1 MEVVG
6 QRMPSSGESYRRIL
20 AYFYPELVTA
30 FVTYSLLSLFDAK
43 LIADLKT
50 TSLYATLGVTSTL
63 THFIT
68 KVAEGISV
76 GTVVLCGQYNGQDAP
91 EQVGIAAVSSLWT
104 TVVVGAL
111 MGSLL
116 YVGAPFIYSWYGVTP
131 AMAAMGI
138 PFLRIRALG
147 IFFLFLYFSFIG
159 FLRGIKNTRVPMIL
173 FLIGGAFFL
182 FFDWGLI
189 KGRFGLP
196 KLGFEGS
203 AIAFLIQHIVM
214 CFGALT
220 YLLYNKH
227 VRRYSLHLIKSYSLK
242 ATSRLLE
249 LSWPVMLDKA
259 TLAWAKIWLVRM
271 LAPSG
276 EQALASFAAI
286 RDLEQLA
293 FIPAIAFGQ
302 VITFLV
308 SNDVGAGNWAGVKQD
323 LKKVLILASVSV
335 ICILGCFSLFAWP
348 LVHVFDPSSTFTT
361 FASRALPFIS
371 ALAILDVLQLILSA
385 ALRGAG
391 DVRTVM
397 IVRLVAGIACFLPL
411 SWAFSMLPLDNKL
424 IKFILI
430 YGSFYINAGFM
441 SLIYVGRFAGKK
453 WYHRLASSSASIR
466 KIEE

>member
-6 QRMPSSGESYRRIL
+6 QHESSAGESYRRIL

-91 EQVGIAAVSSLWT
+91 EKVGVAAVSSLWT
-104 TVVVGAL
+104 TALIGAL
-111 MGSLL
+111 MASIL
-116 YVGAPFIYSWYGVTP
+116 YIGAPFIYSWYGVTKN
-131 AMAAMGI
+131 MADIGV

-147 IFFLFLYFSFIG
+147 IFFMFLYFSFIG
-159 FLRGIKNTRVPMIL
+159 FLRGIKNTRVPMVL
-173 FLIGGAFFL
+173 FLMGGAVFL

-189 KGRFGLP
+189 KGEFGLP
-196 KLGFEGS
+196 ALGFQGS
-203 AIAFLIQHIVM
+203 AVAFLIQHIVM
-214 CFGALT
+214 CFGALI
-220 YLLYNKH
+220 YLLQDKH
-227 VRRYSLHLIKSYSLK
+227 LRRYSMHIIGSYSPQS
-242 ATSRLLE
+242 AFRLLE

-271 LAPSG
+271 LAPAG
-276 EQALASFAAI
+276 EQSLASFSAI

-308 SNDVGAGNWAGVKQD
+308 SNDVGAGNWTGVKQD

-335 ICILGCFSLFAWP
+335 VCILSIFSVFASP
-348 LVHVFDPSSTFTT
+348 MVHIFDSAGTFTA

-371 ALAILDVLQLILSA
+371 ALAILDVLQLILAA

-391 DVRTVM
+391 DVWTVM
-397 IVRLVAGIACFLPL
+397 WVRLLAGVVCFLPM
-411 SWAFSMLPLDNKL
+411 SWAFSILPLDNKL

-430 YGSFYINAGFM
+430 YGSFYINAGLM

-453 WYHRLASSSASIR
+453 WYYRLRLSPSVQT
-466 KIEE
+466 